1 MLRVL
6 LNKVDSIQEAK
17 NEILQKKNMLE
28 TKNSSRNENADMVE
42 EIISESKAVSIEIFQ
57 TEKPRE

>member
-17 NEILQKKNMLE
+17 MKSFKKKICQKQKTVAEM
-28 TKNSSRNENADMVE
+28 KNADMVE
-42 EIISESKAVSIEIFQ
+42 DIISESKAVSIEIFQ